1 MTRRYLTAT
10 WIDPRQEIRPSTIHN
25 LGSFARE
32 PIGQGEPVEIIG
44 GEVMTDGEF
53 RAFQVT
59 SSRFNAV
66 QIDEGL
72 HLVERSEV
80 TQQRAG
86 SLNHSCDSN
95 LFSPFLN
102 ARIARLDQEG

>member
-10 WIDPRQEIRPSTIHN
+10 WIDPRQEIRPSTIHG

-32 PIGQGEPVEIIG
+32 LIGQGEPVEIIG
-44 GEVMTDGEF
+44 GDLMTDDEF
-53 RAFQVT
+53 RAFQQIT
-59 SSRFNAV
+59 PRYNAV
-66 QIDEGL
+66 QIAEGL

-80 TQQRAG
+80 TQQRAS

-95 LFSPFLN
+95 LWLADEQRRN
-102 ARIARLDQEG
+102 